1 MSQVTDTFLRDQL
14 LTRRE
19 KLASAINTAQGAEG
33 LVELLREVD
42 SALARM
48 EAGGYGLCEACQE
61 PIERGR
67 LLADPLVRYCLD
79 HLRPE
84 ERRALEN
91 DLELASQVQRKLLP
105 RQDWSFD
112 GWEASYHYQPKGMVS
127 GDYCDI
133 IAREE
138 GPRGLFFLLG
148 DVSGKG
154 VAASILMAQL
164 HAIFHTL
171 LGAGLPLSDMLAR
184 AGRIFCESTLC
195 PFFATLV
202 CGRAHATGE
211 IELSNAGHC
220 PVLLARR
227 EHVTRLEATGVPL
240 GMFCTS
246 AYPAQTIQLSAGDTL
261 LLYTDGVS
269 EARAASGEEFG
280 EQRLVSLLAKHHTT
294 APRGLLEACLD
305 DLQAFRCGAPLAD
318 DLTVMAIRRVG
329 QSGCENLAEPAKSL

>member
-1 MSQVTDTFLRDQL
+1 MPQVTDTFLRDQL

-19 KLASAINTAQGAEG
+19 KLAAAINSARGGEG
-33 LVELLREVD
+33 LVQLLGEVD
-42 SALARM
+42 SALERM
-48 EAGGYGLCEACQE
+48 EAGGYGLCEACHDT
-61 PIERGR
+61 IEKER

-79 HLRPE
+79 HLTPD
-84 ERRALEN
+84 ERRALEH
-91 DLELASQVQRKLLP
+91 DLELASEVQRKLLP

-112 GWEASYHYQPKGMVS
+112 GWEACYHYQPKGMVS

-133 IAREE
+133 ITREE
-138 GPRGLFFLLG
+138 GPRELLFLLG

-171 LGAGLPLSDMLAR
+171 VATSLPIPDMVAR
-184 AGRIFCESTLC
+184 ASRIFCESTVC

-202 CGRAHATGE
+202 CGRARPTGE
-211 IELSNAGHC
+211 IELANAGHC
-220 PVLLARR
+220 PVLLARDGNI
-227 EHVTRLEATGVPL
+227 TRLEASSVPL

-246 AYPAQTIQLSAGDTL
+246 AYPAQTIQLGAGDTL

-269 EARAASGEEFG
+269 EARATSGEEFG
-280 EQRLVSLLAKHHTT
+280 EQRLVNSLAKHHATGPQ
-294 APRGLLEACLD
+294 ALVKACLD
-305 DLQAFRCGAPLAD
+305 DLQAFRSGAPLAD

-329 QSGCENLAEPAKSL
+329 